1 MPAWSQRGSVR
12 HQETA
17 SSTCSAEVREPRDI
31 RGARLVEKERTMSSN
46 LTTNDDRQRF
56 LAEMQAA
63 ADYITTN
70 VEGQMVPATEV
81 QPIVELSSY
90 LKERA
95 TNEDLPS
102 AN

>member
-1 MPAWSQRGSVR
+1 
-12 HQETA
+12 
-17 SSTCSAEVREPRDI
+17 
-31 RGARLVEKERTMSSN
+31 MSSN

-70 VEGQMVPATEV
+70 VEGHMVPATEV

-95 TNEDLPS
+95 TNNEDLPS
-102 AN
+102 TN

>member
-1 MPAWSQRGSVR
+1 MS
-12 HQETA
+12 
-17 SSTCSAEVREPRDI
+17 
-31 RGARLVEKERTMSSN
+31 SSN

-56 LAEMQAA
+56 LAEMQTAS
-63 ADYITTN
+63 DYITTN
-70 VEGQMVPATEV
+70 VRGHLVPVAEV

-95 TNEDLPS
+95 TNEDIPS